1 MCRTKQKEKDMRRFI
16 LRLSVMMVAFVLG
29 VGANALVD
37 RGLGSVVERWTDDP
51 KSFLGQL
58 SITLLAEEP
67 RFNPRLNYCGLLV
80 VGITNDRNLYLNR
93 QEMGSLDDP
102 SELVAKLNEI
112 FRHRTE
118 LRLYR
123 DGLDLN
129 SATPDDER
137 IEKTVFIKA
146 SRGLS
151 YGEVSDL
158 IGVVKGTGANPIG
171 LVTERTSYTIS
182 H

>member
-1 MCRTKQKEKDMRRFI
+1 MRRFI

-29 VGANALVD
+29 VGANALID

-67 RFNPRLNYCGLLV
+67 RFNRRLNYCGLLV
-80 VGITNDRNLYLNR
+80 VSITNDRKLYLNR
-93 QEMGSLDDP
+93 QETGSLDDP
-102 SELVAKLNEI
+102 SELVANLKEI

-123 DGLDLN
+123 FGFDLN
-129 SATPDDER
+129 SAVPDDER
-137 IEKTVFIKA
+137 IEKTVLIKA
-146 SRGLS
+146 PSVMS

-158 IGVVKGTGANPIG
+158 IEVIKDTGANPIG
-171 LVTERTSYTIS
+171 LVTDKTVIQYLAN
-182 H
+182 

>member
-1 MCRTKQKEKDMRRFI
+1 MRRFI
-16 LRLSVMMVAFVLG
+16 LRLSVMMVAFVFG

-51 KSFLGQL
+51 KSSLGPL

-67 RFNPRLNYCGLLV
+67 RFNPSLNYCGLLLV
-80 VGITNDRNLYLNR
+80 SITNDRKLFLNR

-112 FRHRTE
+112 FSYRAE

-123 DGLDLN
+123 DGRDLN
-129 SATPDDER
+129 SATLDDER

-146 SRGLS
+146 PRGMS

-171 LVTERTSYTIS
+171 LVTERTGYTIS
-182 H
+182 R

>member
-1 MCRTKQKEKDMRRFI
+1 MRRFI
-16 LRLSVMMVAFVLG
+16 LRFSVMMVAFVFG

-67 RFNPRLNYCGLLV
+67 RFNPRLNYCGLLIV
-80 VGITNDRNLYLNR
+80 SITNDRKLYLNR

-112 FRHRTE
+112 FSHRTE
-118 LRLYR
+118 RHAYR

-129 SATPDDER
+129 SAIPESER
-137 IEKTVFIKA
+137 IEKTVLIKA
-146 SRGLS
+146 PRGMS

-158 IGVVKGTGANPIG
+158 IQLIKDTGANPIG
-171 LVTERTSYTIS
+171 LVTERTGYTIS

>member
-1 MCRTKQKEKDMRRFI
+1 MRRFI
-16 LRLSVMMVAFVLG
+16 LRFSVMMAAFVFG
-29 VGANALVD
+29 FGANALVD

-58 SITLLAEEP
+58 SNTLLAEEP

-80 VGITNDRNLYLNR
+80 VGITNDRRLYLNQ

-102 SELVAKLNEI
+102 SELVANLNEI

-118 LRLYR
+118 RHAYR

-129 SATPDDER
+129 SAIPEGER
-137 IEKTVFIKA
+137 IEKTVLIKA
-146 SRGLS
+146 PRGMS

-158 IGVVKGTGANPIG
+158 IEVIKDTGANPIG
-171 LVTERTSYTIS
+171 LVTERTGYTIS